1 MKKII
6 ALLFAALAFSA
17 VGLHAE
23 EAEEAAT
30 VLSKQYSYKDFQA
43 LSVGNSFKVTL
54 VQDSKWSVEVE
65 YSDYL
70 EKFLD
75 VDVRAGTLRIALK
88 ELPRSVQNS
97 RKYKDGPVLKATVHM
112 PRLTRLSLSGAS
124 KC

>member
-17 VGLHAE
+17 VGLRAE

-65 YSDYL
+65 YSDFL
-70 EKFLD
+70 EQYLD
-75 VDVRAGTLRIALK
+75 VEVRAGTLRIAL
-88 ELPRSVQNS
+88 RSFPDRFRIPANTRTDRFS
-97 RKYKDGPVLKATVHM
+97 RQPSICPGSPSW
-112 PRLTRLSLSGAS
+112 P
-124 KC
+124 